1 VPSSTSP
8 TLPLYDELAPIVP
21 RIAGRLKLV
30 CPPSIEVEDLAQ
42 AGRTALWAACAAFDP
57 AREATFRVYA
67 KCRIR
72 GAMLDLIREQYS
84 EANRE
89 QNAVRLDDVEV
100 VNVEGPDAQ
109 VSMRMTIS
117 DPFIARAVAG
127 LRPRLALVISSR
139 YAEDL
144 TQQETAE
151 RLGVSRAR
159 VFQLERDAIKSL
171 RSAIAGRARRAA

>member
-1 VPSSTSP
+1 VPSRTIP
-8 TLPLYDELAPIVP
+8 TVPLYDELSPLVP
-21 RIAGRLKLV
+21 AIAGRLARS
-30 CPPSIEVEDLAQ
+30 CPPGIEVEDLAQ
-42 AGRTALWAACAAFDP
+42 AGRQALWDACVAFDP

-72 GAMLDLIREQYS
+72 GAMLDFIREQYS

-89 QNAVRLDDVEV
+89 QNAVRIDDVEV
-100 VNVEGPDAQ
+100 T

-127 LRPRLALVISSR
+127 LRPRLAQVISSR

-144 TQQETAE
+144 SQQETA
-151 RLGVSRAR
+151 RLLGVSKAR
-159 VFQLERDAIKSL
+159 VFQLERDAIRAL
-171 RSAIAGRARRAA
+171 RATLAGRPARRAA